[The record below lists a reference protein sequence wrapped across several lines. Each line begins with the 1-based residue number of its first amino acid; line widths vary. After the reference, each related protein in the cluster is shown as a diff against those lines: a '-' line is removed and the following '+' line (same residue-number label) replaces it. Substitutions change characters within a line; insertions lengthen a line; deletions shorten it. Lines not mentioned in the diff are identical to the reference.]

1 MGEIFV
7 CFGVLTFI
15 KLLEFFLHECHVF
28 VELLLLLLFEVILRK
43 YFQVDLRN
51 FFIFAVEFIELFTRI
66 RLVLSVR

>member
-28 VELLLLLLFEVILRK
+28 VELLLLLLFEVIFGK